1 MHRSNQG
8 PADRSKPGS
17 DFLQLSIADAPAGGR
32 ADWLARQLRRAV
44 SDGRLPVGTRLPAS
58 RVLAAD
64 LGVSRGVVTEA
75 YQRLSEDGHVAGR
88 GRAGTT
94 VAAAPAAPPAPAG
107 PPNLGPLPAADLF
120 TTDPG
125 VAIFDS
131 MRAAP
136 ARFDLSPGLPDLA
149 AFPRAAWLRA
159 ERAVLDQ
166 LAPADLAYGDPQG
179 MPALRQAVA
188 GWLARTRG
196 IRA

>member
-1 MHRSNQG
+1 V
-8 PADRSKPGS
+8 DRSKQTPADGSNKGS
-17 DFLQLSIADAPAGGR
+17 DFLQLSVADAPAGGR
-32 ADWLARQLRRAV
+32 AGWLARQLRLAV
-44 SDGRLPVGTRLPAS
+44 SDGRLPIGARLPAS
-58 RVLAAD
+58 RVLAAE

-94 VAAAPAAPPAPAG
+94 VVAAPADPPSAPPG
-107 PPNLGPLPAADLF
+107 HGDLLPPSALFAAE
-120 TTDPG
+120 PG

-159 ERAVLDQ
+159 ERAVLDD
-166 LAPADLAYGDPQG
+166 LSPSALAYGDRRASLPC
-179 MPALRQAVA
+179 
-188 GWLARTRG
+188 ARP
-196 IRA
+196 